1 MMPKIQLRQNFEMNY
16 EVVENCMAID
26 TLFIHGNLAS
36 NTWFYPAAELL
47 KSNNKGL
54 KGRMIMAEWRGCGKS
69 SAPAAESE
77 LQMKNLAQD
86 YIDLCEKLSI
96 QKVNVV
102 AHSTGGLMTL
112 LAMAMRPE
120 LFSKAFLLD
129 PVGPHGVKFEEPMYD
144 AFTAMSQDR
153 AFCEAVLASTIHN
166 VVPSDSIFQKI
177 VDDTFKVAPL
187 NWHGV
192 PHALENIDFTRE
204 VKSVKQAVMIVHGEL
219 DPILPLAASQELAQ
233 ILPNAKFV
241 EAKGHGHSLNIEDP
255 KMFTQMLTDFFKS

>member
-1 MMPKIQLRQNFEMNY
+1 MSKAQLREKFEMHY
-16 EVVENCMAID
+16 EIVENCMEID

-36 NTWFYPAAELL
+36 NTWFYPAAEVL
-47 KSNNKGL
+47 KSLGKNL

-69 SAPAAESE
+69 SAPHAESE

-86 YIDLCEKLSI
+86 YIDLCEKLSL

-102 AHSTGGLMTL
+102 AHSTGGLIIL
-112 LAMAMRPE
+112 LAMAMKPA

-129 PVGPHGVKFEEPMYD
+129 PVGPTGVKFEAPMYE

-153 AFCEAVLASTIHN
+153 AFCETIMASTIHN
-166 VVPSDSIFQKI
+166 VVTSDSIFQKI

-192 PHALENIDFTRE
+192 PHALENINFTKE
-204 VKSVKQAVMIVHGEL
+204 LKSVHQPVLIVHGEL
-219 DPILPLAASQELAQ
+219 DPILAIAESRSLAQ

-255 KMFTQMLTDFFKS
+255 KMFAQLLTDFFKA